1 MRRSILFFMAIAIF
15 TFFILNSAISQKILY
30 SLPHGE
36 QLLYAESFLAFFDS
50 QEGIQ
55 VCTTDEQGR
64 FYVFKNNRKLG
75 PFNDLDEAT
84 GLIVWPDD
92 WHDDYPGSG
101 AIMNQA
107 YNDDYVTWDNN
118 EGCNYIK
125 AGNKRLGPFQSV
137 KDLYVSPD
145 GKNYIAIVAEIDPD
159 YTYPPEYQLISA
171 TNPGIKLKGEPN
183 ELHVSRSVKSG
194 VVSTRFEKTED
205 IDMDV
210 YNEQQAMME
219 KMITD
224 WENEEFSLDELME
237 LSMQINEINSMAEES
252 TREYYVYLCD
262 NKVFGPFTTELYGS
276 LNPGFGINSGERWHM
291 VADGKLYING
301 NHVMDVEEGTVISDF
316 WWSLS
321 GNNYAYSTYES
332 IVFST
337 GESFP
342 YPLEV
347 KAVEENGKTV
357 IKWLSL
363 ENEKDFI
370 FYQKTL

>member
-1 MRRSILFFMAIAIF
+1 MAIAIF

-337 GESFP
+337 GEISP

-357 IKWLSL
+357 IKWLTL
-363 ENEKDFI
+363 ENERDFV